1 MLATFEGR
9 VENGQLTIPELG
21 KALKVLEGKR
31 VAITSLK
38 ANRNGELAGGQLIA
52 GVWKKGTL
60 EPVEGA
66 RLDSFNGLDVY
77 VVVRHEF
84 FVKSQAFDQKFQ
96 LGSKVG
102 DIDK

>member
-52 GVWKKGTL
+52 GVWKKAHAPEKL
-60 EPVEGA
+60 LRWVERFHAWHRG
-66 RLDSFNGLDVY
+66 
-77 VVVRHEF
+77 
-84 FVKSQAFDQKFQ
+84 
-96 LGSKVG
+96 
-102 DIDK
+102 